1 MGLRAHVVQAALIV
15 LLLASVAPQA
25 SVFAARKMQ
34 MQASFSTTQTEG
46 GTLVAISGRVF
57 ELNNNSV
64 SNAVISIQVN
74 NPQGTSILVTIR
86 YTDLNGNF
94 QDAFLLQPGAPAG
107 NYTAYLVADKPG
119 YDTTRLTLTFTY
131 ATPDFS
137 IESSISTLS
146 LKQGYSGNLTIT
158 VLSLRG
164 FNERVNLTAI
174 DPPSGVILQF
184 NPSSIVPSGTATVR
198 VVVSEATQVGNY
210 TVTLLAVSGS
220 LNHKTSFQLTITEGP
235 LQTDFMPLIIAGITI
250 LVLGALGL
258 VLRSRRRRRRKEAV
272 LEELLKQAS
281 ADTGYIATARV
292 IARLEE
298 LRGLGR
304 VDEDTY
310 QRLRKEYE
318 KRLEKSR

>member
-1 MGLRAHVVQAALIV
+1 MGLRAHVVQAALIF
-15 LLLASVAPQA
+15 LLLTCVASQT
-25 SVFAARKMQ
+25 SVFAAREMQ
-34 MQASFSTTQTEG
+34 MQASFSTTQTQEG
-46 GTLVAISGRVF
+46 IFVAISGRVF

-86 YTDLNGNF
+86 YTDLHGIF
-94 QDAFLLQPGAPAG
+94 QDTFLLPPSAPAG

-119 YDTTRLTLTFTY
+119 YDTTRLTLTFTI

-137 IESSISTLS
+137 IESSISALS
-146 LKQGYSGNLTIT
+146 LKQGDSGNLTVT

-174 DPPSGVILQF
+174 DPPTGVIFQF
-184 NPSSIVPSGTATVR
+184 NPSSIVPSGTATVN
-198 VVVSEATQVGNY
+198 VVISDTAKVGNY
-210 TVTLLAVSGS
+210 TMTLLAVSGS
-220 LNHKTSFQLTITEGP
+220 LNHKTSFQLTVNEGP
-235 LQTDFMPLIIAGITI
+235 PQADLTPVIVAVAAIV
-250 LVLGALGL
+250 VLGALAL
-258 VLRSRRRRRRKEAV
+258 VARSRRRRRRREAV

-310 QRLRKEYE
+310 QRLKKEYE

>member
-1 MGLRAHVVQAALIV
+1 MGLRARVVQAALIV
-15 LLLASVAPQA
+15 LLLASVASQPP
-25 SVFAARKMQ
+25 VFAARKMQ
-34 MQASFSTTQTEG
+34 MQASFNTTQTEG
-46 GTLVAISGRVF
+46 GILVAISGRVF
-57 ELNNNSV
+57 ELNNYSV

-86 YTDLNGNF
+86 YTDLQGIF
-94 QDAFLLQPGAPAG
+94 QDTFLLPPSSSAG

-119 YDTTRLTLTFTY
+119 YDTARLTLTFTY

-137 IESSISTLS
+137 IGSSISALS
-146 LKQGYSGNLTIT
+146 LKQGDSGQLTVTI
-158 VLSLRG
+158 LSLRG
-164 FNERVNLTAI
+164 FNEPVNLTAI
-174 DPPSGVILQF
+174 DPPAGVILQF
-184 NPSSIVPSGTATVR
+184 NPSSIVPSGTATVN
-198 VVVSEATQVGNY
+198 VGVSDTAKVGNY

-220 LNHKTSFQLTITEGP
+220 LNHKTSFQLTVNEGP
-235 LQTDFMPLIIAGITI
+235 LQANFMLLIVAGVAI

-258 VLRSRRRRRRKEAV
+258 ALRSRRRRRRREAV

-310 QRLRKEYE
+310 QRLKKEYE